1 MFLNIKLL
9 MLASIVNGINIANV
23 IDNLSVL
30 PITKKKLLIQ
40 YIITE
45 KNKPTDILK
54 VLLLKFLIRNIIKAE
69 NKVIKNKCL
78 TRDMGIWKIDLRE
91 IIDRS

>member
-1 MFLNIKLL
+1 M
-9 MLASIVNGINIANV
+9 MLVSIANGINIANI

-54 VLLLKFLIRNIIKAE
+54 VLLLKFLMRYIIKAE
-69 NKVIKNKCL
+69 KTVIKNKYKGNDINFNNCKS
-78 TRDMGIWKIDLRE
+78 TSIKE
-91 IIDRS
+91 

>member
-1 MFLNIKLL
+1 MFLNIKPL

-69 NKVIKNKCL
+69 NKVIKNK
-78 TRDMGIWKIDLRE
+78 
-91 IIDRS
+91 